1 MNMRSYLKIIV
12 AVVSLLAC
20 WSCSDDSEPTGG
32 LEGSWYG
39 TRVHYNPASGSKY
52 QYLTVRFE
60 SDGSGSSEYEGPTV
74 YGVAKFAYKVK
85 GGVVQCRGVYA
96 SSSGESDEEFEM
108 DLRMEGDRLIPL
120 NKYTQFILT
129 RDNSVLTDGN
139 GNEIVDQSEQLQQ
152 VWLDKEGHTV
162 MEIYDDK
169 KFIEYTLSAPFA
181 KTYSYI
187 REGTY
192 WYDAARKLINF
203 QGYQWEILSLSSLEM
218 SLKRDGRI
226 VKYKAGKD
234 SDIPKPKL

>member
-1 MNMRSYLKIIV
+1 MTPPSV
-12 AVVSLLAC
+12 
-20 WSCSDDSEPTGG
+20 
-32 LEGSWYG
+32 
-39 TRVHYNPASGSKY
+39 
-52 QYLTVRFE
+52 
-60 SDGSGSSEYEGPTV
+60 YECPTV

-85 GGVVQCRGVYA
+85 GGVVQCRGAYA

-129 RDNSVLTDGN
+129 KDNSVLTDGN

-152 VWLDKEGHTV
+152 VWLDKEGRTV

-203 QGYQWEILSLSSLEM
+203 QGYQWEILSLSSSEM